1 MSLLSD
7 INLTESQQEELKNK
21 LDSWKL
27 AETKRIEAELTEKY
41 EQMEATFREES
52 EHLVEE
58 VKENLKK
65 VYSKRF
71 SKALKEMYEQIKA
84 EVMIENLESPEVKA
98 LEEIKSTIYPLINEA
113 SAKRHRDEFK
123 KLSEMYVAVNE
134 ELELLK
140 GENKKAKLMESL
152 SPDVRKVVDKLV
164 GEGTREQVVE
174 RFASI
179 KQALKEEVS
188 MPSEDDSIEESR
200 PAPARRPAPSRIENN
215 DLNEEQEIVVRRKS
229 PLNEDRVE
237 KIERKRRA
245 EDAEFEAQLN
255 EQLILAGVKDLKK
268 RN

>member
-7 INLTESQQEELKNK
+7 INLTETQQEELKTK
-21 LDSWKL
+21 LDSWKI

-41 EQMEATFREES
+41 EQLEASLREED

-84 EVMIENLESPEVKA
+84 EVMIENLEAPEVKA
-98 LEEIKSTIYPLINEA
+98 LESIKTTIYPFVNEA
-113 SAKRHRDEFK
+113 SAKRHKDEFK
-123 KLSEMYVAVNE
+123 KLSEMYIAVNE

-140 GENKKAKLMESL
+140 GENKKSKLMESL
-152 SPDVRKVVDKLV
+152 SPDVRKVVDKLI
-164 GEGTREQVVE
+164 GEGTREQIVE

-188 MPSEDDSIEESR
+188 LPETNEERESE
-200 PAPARRPAPSRIENN
+200 PARRPAKQPI
-215 DLNEEQEIVVRRKS
+215 NEDFDDDFGSEIVVQRKAA
-229 PLNEDRVE
+229 LHEEREE
-237 KIERKRRA
+237 KVVASKTKENV
-245 EDAEFEAQLN
+245 EFEKQLN
-255 EQLILAGVKDLKK
+255 EQLILAGIKDIRPK
-268 RN
+268 R

>member
-152 SPDVRKVVDKLV
+152 SPDVRKVVDKLI
-164 GEGTREQVVE
+164 GEGTREQIVE

-179 KQALKEEVS
+179 KQALKEEVAL
-188 MPSEDDSIEESR
+188 PAEEEKIEESKPAPAKK
-200 PAPARRPAPSRIENN
+200 PAPARVED
-215 DLNEEQEIVVRRKS
+215 DLNEEQEIVVRRKT
-229 PLNEDRVE
+229 PLNEDKEE
-237 KIERKRRA
+237 KKRKA

>member
-1 MSLLSD
+1 MGLLTD
-7 INLTESQQEELKNK
+7 INLTEAQQEELKTK

-98 LEEIKSTIYPLINEA
+98 LENIKSTIYPLINEA
-113 SAKRHRDEFK
+113 SAKRHKDEFK
-123 KLSEMYVAVNE
+123 KLSEMYVVVNE

-152 SPDVRKVVDKLV
+152 SPDVRKVVDKLI
-164 GEGTREQVVE
+164 GEGTREQIVE

-179 KQALKEEVS
+179 KQALKEEVAS
-188 MPSEDDSIEESR
+188 NAADEGAEETRAPAKKPAKRIEEDLDEEDD
-200 PAPARRPAPSRIENN
+200 A
-215 DLNEEQEIVVRRKS
+215 DEIVVQRKA
-229 PLNEDRVE
+229 PLHEDKVE
-237 KIERKRRA
+237 LQKKTE
-245 EDAEFEAQLN
+245 ETEFENQLN
-255 EQLILAGVKDLKK
+255 EQLVLAGIKDIRKK
-268 RN
+268 RG